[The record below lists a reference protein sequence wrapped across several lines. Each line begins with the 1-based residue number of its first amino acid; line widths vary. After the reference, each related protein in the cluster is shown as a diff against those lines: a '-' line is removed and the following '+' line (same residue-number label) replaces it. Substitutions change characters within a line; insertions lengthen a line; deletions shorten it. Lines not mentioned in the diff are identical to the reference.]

1 MVYMCQ
7 RLTSGPPSPM
17 DTNTQR
23 RASWLAVWVD
33 CTWNSSPAH
42 RINGVPFKL
51 PSDSSPGSLVTL
63 HSPAG
68 CGLTPHIPWLSLPLL
83 GTGAG
88 RFRDQAQRI
97 RWPNRTLFHCHLCRS
112 LSWPPRPVP
121 RSSTE
126 RYLLIWFLTL
136 QEADRRAAF

>member
-1 MVYMCQ
+1 MVYICQ
-7 RLTSGPPSPM
+7 RLISGPPSPM
-17 DTNTQR
+17 DANTQR

-33 CTWNSSPAH
+33 CTWNSSPAPL
-42 RINGVPFKL
+42 NQW
-51 PSDSSPGSLVTL
+51 SSFQTPKRFQPWVFDTL

-83 GTGAG
+83 GIGTG

-121 RSSTE
+121 QSSTE

-136 QEADRRAAF
+136 QEAHRRAAF